1 MLLLAAAAVLA
12 LAAQEAVPVRLPY
25 LQTIEEYGPG
35 TEEHAVLALRQLQL
49 DSASQAFDELDRACV
64 KEGARSCAPRD
75 VLRAESEVRH
85 RILVRW
91 DRLYPRVVAIHIEA
105 LVASNPVT
113 ERDAMTVHRNVI
125 LRLIARLDDL
135 ADRSGSPPSL
145 SALATR
151 ARHLLVWALQF
162 HRDARGLAGVLDAFD
177 DDVPRDVELLLAR
190 AYLEEMRAAPDY
202 VAATVAQRNVS
213 SAMSREV
220 TLAQE
225 EARQLNVAA
234 RAYEQ
239 ALVMDGGLIEG
250 HLRLARV
257 LSRLGRLQPAET
269 RLRATQ
275 KLPCDRRQ
283 QYLVALF
290 LADVLERRGRR
301 GDAKAAYVSAQDTW
315 PDAQASAIGLARLR
329 ALDGAL
335 DDARAALR
343 IVRQPPRPGPL
354 DRSDPWLGYD
364 GGQAWRLPEA
374 MRALQASFEPL
385 P

>member
-1 MLLLAAAAVLA
+1 MLLAAAVVLA
-12 LAAQEAVPVRLPY
+12 LGAQEAVPVRLPY
-25 LQTIEEYGPG
+25 LQTVEEYGPG
-35 TEEHAVLALRQLQL
+35 TEAHAVLALRRL
-49 DSASQAFDELDRACV
+49 DLESASQAFDELDRACV

-75 VLRAESEVRH
+75 VLRSEFPVRH
-85 RILVRW
+85 RILLGW
-91 DRLYPRVVAIHIEA
+91 SRLYPRVLAIHIEA
-105 LVASNPVT
+105 LVAANPVT
-113 ERDAMTVHRNVI
+113 ERRAMVVHRNVI

-135 ADRSGSPPSL
+135 AARGGAPA
-145 SALATR
+145 ALAALSTP

-162 HRDARGLAGVLDAFD
+162 HRDARALEGVLDTFGDA
-177 DDVPRDVELLLAR
+177 VPRDTELLLAR
-190 AYLEEMRAAPDY
+190 AYLEEMRASPDS
-202 VAATVAQRNVS
+202 VANAVRFRNVA

-220 TLAQE
+220 SLAQE

-239 ALVMDGGLIEG
+239 VLARDGSLVEG

-257 LSRLGRLQPAET
+257 LARLGRLDPAEAQ
-269 RLRATQ
+269 LRTTQ

-283 QYLVALF
+283 QYLVGLF
-290 LADVLERRGRR
+290 LGDVLERQGHRA
-301 GDAKAAYVSAQDTW
+301 DAKAAYVSAQNTW
-315 PDAQASAIGLARLR
+315 PEAQASAIALARLR
-329 ALDGAL
+329 ALDGAFGE
-335 DDARAALR
+335 ARAALQF
-343 IVRQPPRPGPL
+343 VRQRPKPGLL